1 MGLSLTPVGK
11 KKIRVPVH
19 QSVRFELLNWE
30 RLILRKVVQVP
41 AGENEVAE
49 VDVGI
54 DMSLREWKRLRKAI
68 RKGRDRKK
76 ERAQKKMG
84 TIRRPVTA
92 TEAVPPDVSIFTGR
106 GPVVDNRVPAA
117 TE

>member
-30 RLILRKVVQVP
+30 RLILRKQVQVLV
-41 AGENEVAE
+41 GENEVAE
-49 VDVGI
+49 VDVSI

-68 RKGRDRKK
+68 RKGRNRRKEK
-76 ERAQKKMG
+76 NRKRMS
-84 TIRRPVTA
+84 TIRRPPVNPSPFTAAVTA
-92 TEAVPPDVSIFTGR
+92 RQDDE
-106 GPVVDNRVPAA
+106 PVL
-117 TE
+117 